1 MKTFIAITAVVASL
15 ASASAA
21 FALEPTN
28 GSAAPVQSSNN
39 DIDGTVVGSITPVSG
54 SYADRA
60 HIDSGNLNAVYG
72 FNSGRGLT
80 VGTPSNAE

>member
-1 MKTFIAITAVVASL
+1 MKTLIAITAVVASL
-15 ASASAA
+15 AGASTA

-28 GSAAPVQSSNN
+28 GSAAPVQSSDNV
-39 DIDGTVVGSITPVSG
+39 DRTVVGSITPVSG

-60 HIDSGNLNAVYG
+60 HVDSGNLNAVYG

-80 VGTPSNAE
+80 VGSPSNAE

>member
-15 ASASAA
+15 AGASAA

-28 GSAAPVQSSNN
+28 GSAAPVQSSDSN
-39 DIDGTVVGSITPVSG
+39 IDRTVVGSIIPMG
-54 SYADRA
+54 AQADRTQV
-60 HIDSGNLNAVYG
+60 DGSNLNVVYG
-72 FNSGRGLT
+72 FNSGRGVT